1 MSTARF
7 LRLRTGAGTMLPLRV
22 RRCDTFLCRLRGLMF
37 GRKLA
42 SDEALLFVESR
53 ESRVTTAIHM
63 CFVFFPIGVLWLVA
77 GEATGHDL
85 PRSLTVV
92 DRVLAQPFRPYYAP
106 QTPAQY
112 YLEGSS
118 VLLEWVEVGEHLFLD
133 PEP

>member
-7 LRLRTGAGTMLPLRV
+7 LRLRTGAGTVLPLRV
-22 RRCDTFLCRLRGLMF
+22 CRCDTFLCRLRGLMF
-37 GRKLA
+37 RRKLA

-63 CFVFFPIGVLWLVA
+63 CFVFFPIGVLWLVTA
-77 GEATGHDL
+77 EATGHDL

-92 DRVLAQPFRPYYAP
+92 DKVLAQPFRPYYAP

-112 YLEGSS
+112 YLEGPP
-118 VLLEWVEVGEHLFLD
+118 VLLEWVEVGERLFLD
-133 PEP
+133 PKP